1 MSGVRWIQDN
11 IVTFPEKL
19 HENEKK
25 KLGSCISLIRQW
37 GY

>member
-25 KLGSCISLIRQW
+25 LGSCISLIRQW